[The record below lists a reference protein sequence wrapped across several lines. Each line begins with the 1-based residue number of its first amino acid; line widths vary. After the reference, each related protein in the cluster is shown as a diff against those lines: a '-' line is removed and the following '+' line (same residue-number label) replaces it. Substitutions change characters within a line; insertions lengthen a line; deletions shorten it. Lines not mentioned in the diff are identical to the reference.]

1 MAARGKELRTL
12 TVRSAP
18 RTRPCGSISMAQ
30 IGQSVLV
37 ADETNARD
45 EGWPTLVL
53 VTGLPGTGKSRVA
66 EAAAE
71 ALGAAVLGH
80 DWAMSGLRP
89 YQELQDVLDAM
100 EPSGH
105 RVVGWSI
112 LNALAAAQLRAG
124 RSVVLDGVARRSE
137 IAACR
142 EKAQR
147 EDSRFMMIAT
157 NVRIV
162 PSTDLGLRGVNAPS
176 PTGTRLVGAAS
187 SARCT
192 CGNNPN
198 TLISTSMPPTPGTPM
213 PPCWHRFSA
222 EVGDARLPARKVGSG
237 GQFSSMDALVRQ
249 TQAGVVEG
257 PPRYDPS
264 GEPLPRRLA
273 GFAATVAAVSALV
286 LTGGSAGAASTR
298 SQRSPSAP
306 RGAGF

>member
-1 MAARGKELRTL
+1 
-12 TVRSAP
+12 
-18 RTRPCGSISMAQ
+18 MAQ

-71 ALGAAVLGH
+71 ALRAAVLGH

-147 EDSRFMMIAT
+147 EDSRFVMIAT
-157 NVRIV
+157 QCSDRALHRSRIEGRQR
-162 PSTDLGLRGVNAPS
+162 SI
-176 PTGTRLVGAAS
+176 
-187 SARCT
+187 
-192 CGNNPN
+192 PN
-198 TLISTSMPPTPGTPM
+198 
-213 PPCWHRFSA
+213 WY
-222 EVGDARLPARKVGSG
+222 EVGWSGVERALHVWEQPEHAHLYLDAADSW
-237 GQFSSMDALVRQ
+237 DANAAL
-249 TQAGVVEG
+249 
-257 PPRYDPS
+257 
-264 GEPLPRRLA
+264 LA
-273 GFAATVAAVSALV
+273 SLF
-286 LTGGSAGAASTR
+286 R
-298 SQRSPSAP
+298 
-306 RGAGF
+306 